1 MVRVWVGIVLGVVLF
16 ALLLPVQGLLEGL
29 GFSPRDD
36 AYLHAF
42 ALFALILLSV
52 IALRRE
58 PARSREGNRIIK
70 PRQDA
75 EP

>member
-1 MVRVWVGIVLGVVLF
+1 MVRVWVGIVLGVALF
-16 ALLLPVQGLLEGL
+16 FLLIPMQAFLEGADL
-29 GFSPRDD
+29 SGPDSAFG
-36 AYLHAF
+36 HAF

-75 EP
+75 ER